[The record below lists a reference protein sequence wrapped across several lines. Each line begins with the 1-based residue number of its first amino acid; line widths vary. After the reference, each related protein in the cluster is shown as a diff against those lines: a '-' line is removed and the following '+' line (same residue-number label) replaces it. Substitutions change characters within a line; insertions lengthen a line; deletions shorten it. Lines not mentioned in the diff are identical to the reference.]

1 MIATGTDTMKQQV
14 PPLPRSTPV
23 AVIGAGTMGSGI
35 ALVAATAGH
44 PVLLYDA
51 VAGAAEAG
59 RNRQRADLERLVAR
73 GKLTAAECEDRLSRL
88 HCVEGL
94 SALAGAGL
102 RLRRFARTISPLRRF
117 QR

>member
-1 MIATGTDTMKQQV
+1 MKQQV